1 MTYPLNISAGTQNT
15 PHAAQG
21 GMSRRTLI
29 TASQQRL
36 IHTLIHKTSETQET
50 VWPEFFVEPVN
61 PHFDTISQHAAS
73 AIIDY
78 LKKIQM
84 TESMMR
90 KFTRNETQQIEW
102 EMSDRHGRI

>member
-1 MTYPLNISAGTQNT
+1 MSGPLNISAGTKQT
-15 PHAAQG
+15 PHASQG
-21 GMSRRTLI
+21 GQSRRLMI
-29 TASQQRL
+29 TGGQQRL
-36 IHTLIHKTSETQET
+36 IHMLIAKTSETQET
-50 VWPEFFVEPVN
+50 VWAEFFVEPVN

-102 EMSDRHGRI
+102 EMSDRHGSF

>member
-1 MTYPLNISAGTQNT
+1 MPLNISAGTKHT
-15 PHAAQG
+15 PNPAQG
-21 GMSRRTLI
+21 GTSRRLLI
-29 TASQQRL
+29 SGSQQRMIHML
-36 IHTLIHKTSETQET
+36 IDKTSETQET
-50 VWPEFFVEPVN
+50 VWAEFFVERVN

-90 KFTRNETQQIEW
+90 KMLRTEDQQIAW
-102 EMSDRHGRI
+102 EMSDNHGSV